1 MEEGQESPQASL
13 DDIDW
18 LAGYWKGEAFGGITE
33 EIWSK
38 PLGGSMMGS
47 FKLVVDEQVSFYEL
61 MTITEFENSLLLRI
75 KHFDWELVG
84 WEEKD
89 KSVEFRL
96 VEVTP
101 DAIYFDGLSMKKINE
116 NEIKVYVVIENE
128 GKQNEIEFHYYK

>member
-13 DDIDW
+13 NDIDW